1 MNFENRKR
9 FLDFDRNDKQAAN
22 ARRVIFENQ
31 GAAVSRPPFI
41 KIGGLEAPA
50 P

>member
-1 MNFENRKR
+1 M
-9 FLDFDRNDKQAAN
+9 QG
-22 ARRVIFENQ
+22 VIFENQ

-41 KIGGLEAPA
+41 KIGGLEAAA